1 MCKLKRIYALIG
13 IAGNTDDDCIGFFLP
28 ALFGGR
34 FCAKPEFIA
43 KNSIKRVLPK
53 MILVKLWKFHL
64 LAKCANIE
72 GDLVE
77 NRH

>member
-1 MCKLKRIYALIG
+1 
-13 IAGNTDDDCIGFFLP
+13 LP
-28 ALFGGR
+28 VLFGGR

-43 KNSIKRVLPK
+43 KNNIKRVLPK
-53 MILVKLWKFHL
+53 MILDKLWKFHL

-72 GDLVE
+72 DDLVE